1 MRELRAILGWI
12 DGRLRLRWALL
23 VPVVCVASLLEAI
36 GAIAVFGLLRLIVEP
51 HRVRITPGVSQ
62 IWLAWP
68 TDDPAAVVGLLI
80 GLVALFYMLRGLYL
94 TWAEWLKESTVA
106 RSAAKA
112 ADRLF
117 ARYLA
122 ADYLFHLKR
131 RSSSPIQE
139 ISRSM
144 SVAFQLIV
152 ASVLNIIS
160 ELATILA
167 LVVVLAVTAPGAT
180 LAAVAVVLAIMA
192 IPLIAT
198 RRVWHRLGER
208 MKALEEQQLHILQQS
223 LGALPEVKIAGRE
236 AFFEGRLRAIRR
248 HLARVEGHRAALL
261 MGQRLG
267 VETALIVGML
277 AVVWVVTRGSASG
290 GDVVSLMALFAYA
303 GFRVVPSANRI
314 MLNLG
319 HWRTGRA
326 FVQDAIADFAALKHV
341 PTRPHGSEP
350 VVAFTDALVCEDV
363 SFAYE
368 DGSAPTVKNVYL
380 RLRPGESL
388 GIVGATGSGKTTLVA
403 LLLGLL
409 QPTSGRLLLD
419 GQPLAGHERAWQRLI
434 GYVPQDPY
442 LLDDTLRRNVA
453 FGVNDA
459 AIDDHRV
466 ARACTLAQLDDLV
479 HQLPL
484 GMDTMLGENGARLSG
499 GQRQRVAIARALYAE
514 PAVLVF
520 DEATAALDNQTER
533 EVTKAIDTLQG
544 TRTLIVIAHRLSTV
558 QACDRLI
565 FLEDGRIAASGTY
578 DDLLQNTAFRQMVNA
593 DSADYTDYTDS
604 AKKELRN

>member
-1 MRELRAILGWI
+1 VRDLRTILGWI
-12 DGRLRLRWALL
+12 DGRLRLQWALL
-23 VPVVCVASLLEAI
+23 VPIVCLASLIEAV
-36 GAIAVFGLLRLIVEP
+36 GAVAVFGLLRLVVEP
-51 HRVRITPGVSQ
+51 HRVRMTPGVSE
-62 IWLAWP
+62 IWQAWP
-68 TDDPAAVVGLLI
+68 TDDPAAIVGLLI
-80 GLVALFYMLRGLYL
+80 GLVALFYVLRGMYL

-106 RSAAKA
+106 RSAARA

-131 RSSSPIQE
+131 RSSSPIHE
-139 ISRSM
+139 VSRSM
-144 SVAFQLIV
+144 SAAYQLIA
-152 ASVLNIIS
+152 ASALNIIY

-167 LVVVLAVTAPGAT
+167 LVAVLAVTAPGAT
-180 LAAVAVVLAIMA
+180 LAAVAVVFGVVA
-192 IPLIAT
+192 IPLIVS
-198 RRVWHRLGER
+198 RRVWQQWSERL
-208 MKALEEQQLHILQQS
+208 KALEEQQLHVLQQS
-223 LGALPEVKIAGRE
+223 LGALPEVKIGGRE
-236 AFFEGRLRAIRR
+236 AFFEGRLRAVRR
-248 HLARVEGHRAALL
+248 DLARVEGRRAALL

-277 AVVWVVTRGSASG
+277 AVVWVVTRGGASG

-326 FVQDAIADFAALKHV
+326 FVQDAIADFRALDRV
-341 PTRPHGSEP
+341 PTRPHGPEP
-350 VVAFTDALVCEDV
+350 VLSFNDALVCEDV

-368 DGSAPTVKNVYL
+368 DGAAPAVRHVHL
-380 RLRPGESL
+380 RIRPGESL
-388 GIVGATGSGKTTLVA
+388 GIVGATGSGKSTLVA

-409 QPTSGRLLLD
+409 QPTSGRVLVD
-419 GQPLAGHERAWQRLI
+419 GQPLAGLERAWQRLI

-442 LLDDTLRRNVA
+442 VLDDTLRRNIA
-453 FGVNDA
+453 FGISDA

-466 ARACTLAQLDDLV
+466 ARACSLAQLDELV
-479 HQLPL
+479 RQLPQ
-484 GMDTMLGENGARLSG
+484 GMDTPLGEHGARLSG
-499 GQRQRVAIARALYAE
+499 GQRQRVAIARALYHE

-533 EVTKAIDTLQG
+533 EVTRAISALQG

-558 QACDRLI
+558 QSCDRLI
-565 FLEDGRIAASGTY
+565 FLQAGYVAASGSY
-578 DDLLQNTAFRQMVNA
+578 DDLLRNAAFRTMA
-593 DSADYTDYTDS
+593 G
-604 AKKELRN
+604 